1 MATLNI
7 ILYIMSSLGVILK
20 VQLLNWIGLF
30 LYIFCALYLM
40 YMMFKGLTNVVQ
52 KSLTFRLANTFLIM
66 SLNIL
71 SILFL
76 F

>member
-30 LYIFCALYLM
+30 LCIFCALYLM